1 MVLVS
6 FGEMNGALRWYK
18 ENQIEN
24 ALDLITD
31 QDRKIYKLFNLKK
44 SYSKVWCTDS
54 LVYYA
59 EQLNFKRQLPKAY
72 EDVED
77 DPHQMG
83 GNIVLQVE
91 DSVYKAVYIHRS
103 KSPPDRPTPNELID
117 FIQKCLI

>member
-1 MVLVS
+1 VLVS
-6 FGEMNGALRWYK
+6 FGEMNGALRC
-18 ENQIEN
+18 
-24 ALDLITD
+24 
-31 QDRKIYKLFNLKK
+31 
-44 SYSKVWCTDS
+44 KVWCTDS